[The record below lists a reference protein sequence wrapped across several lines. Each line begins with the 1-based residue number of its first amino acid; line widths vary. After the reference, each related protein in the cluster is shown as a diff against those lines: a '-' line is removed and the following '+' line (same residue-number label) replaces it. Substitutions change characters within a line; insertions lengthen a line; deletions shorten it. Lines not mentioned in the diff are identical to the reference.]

1 MLVFFHKGMSQRD
14 AAMKLWEISDAFW
27 ERVEP
32 LIPQQMRDPER
43 VYRRTA
49 GGGRKPLE
57 PRKVFSAIVYVLRT
71 GIQWKSLP
79 KELYGSPSSIHAYFK
94 KWEAQGFF
102 EELWKRGLAE
112 FEEMKGIHWEWT
124 IDKAKAREFA
134 AAMQARAAAD
144 AAKARELASRASDA
158 AAAAAASMHAKA
170 TELSESIKAQIAS
183 ARGEDGASG
192 KDDSTSE
199 SMESFDFMK
208 EFRVWR
214 PVVARRSREQA
225 KALCDKASALFTDK
239 FKS

>member
-1 MLVFFHKGMSQRD
+1 
-14 AAMKLWEISDAFW
+14 MKLWEISDAFW

-32 LIPQQMRDPER
+32 LIPQQMRDPGR

-49 GGGRKPLE
+49 GGGRKPME
-57 PRKVFSAIVYVLRT
+57 PRKVLSAIIYVLRT

-79 KELYGSPSSIHAYFK
+79 KDVYGSPSSIHSYFK
-94 KWEAQGFF
+94 KWESQGFF

-124 IDKAKAREFA
+124 IDRAKAREFA
-134 AAMQARAAAD
+134 ARMQARAAAD
-144 AAKARELASRASDA
+144 TAKAKEFAARASDA
-158 AAAAAASMHAKA
+158 AATAAASMQAKA
-170 TELSESIKAQIAS
+170 AELSESIKAQLAS
-183 ARGEDGASG
+183 ARKDGEFSAENTEEPS
-192 KDDSTSE
+192 
-199 SMESFDFMK
+199 ESFDLMK

-214 PVVARRSREQA
+214 PVIARRSREQA